1 MPINATPEYFK
12 AEEKFRSAKT
22 KEEKILALEEMIRT
36 APKHKGGEH
45 LLADLRG
52 KLAKLKKEAEK
63 KKGAKKE
70 GISKEGDAQ
79 VCLLGFTNSGKS
91 TLLKKLTN
99 AEPVISQ
106 HKFTTIK
113 PEVGMMDYKGI
124 KIQLV
129 EIPPTFKPGH
139 MSIARTCELIC
150 FVIKDE
156 KERRELEKI
165 KEENYIRVKHI
176 FLNPWKEDAGKIK
189 QKIWDSLGLII
200 AYTKDSKGISPM
212 ALPKDATVKD
222 FATRIHKDFVKNF
235 RFAQLLR
242 NGRKMQVG
250 INYPLKHGDILEIHQ
265 G

>member
-1 MPINATPEYFK
+1 MPINATPEYYK
-12 AEEKFRSAKT
+12 AEEKFRNAKT
-22 KEEKILALEEMIRT
+22 RDEKILALEEMIRT

-45 LLADLRG
+45 LLAELRG
-52 KLAKLKKEAEK
+52 KLSKLKKEADK
-63 KKGAKKE
+63 KKSAKKE

-99 AEPVISQ
+99 ALPMIS
-106 HKFTTIK
+106 HHEFTTVK
-113 PEVGMMDYKGI
+113 PEVGMMDYRGI

-129 EIPPTFKPGH
+129 EIPPTFRPSH

-150 FVIKDE
+150 FVIKEE
-156 KERRELEKI
+156 KEKKELEKI
-165 KEENYIRVKHI
+165 KEEYYIRVKHI
-176 FLNPWKEDAGKIK
+176 FVNPWKESAEKIK
-189 QKIWDSLGLII
+189 QRIWDSLGLII
-200 AYTKDSKGISPM
+200 TYTKDSKGISPM
-212 ALPKDATVKD
+212 ALPKDANVKD
-222 FATRIHKDFVKNF
+222 FAMRIHKDFVKNF

-242 NGRKMQVG
+242 GGRKMHVG